1 MDVHTLCWVVNTI
14 DPNVILDEESII
26 RHLKDVFNL
35 NLLSRLQKFVLV
47 IIIIISFIYMVS
59 ISLTVLGAL
68 NITLSQQ
75 MH

>member
-14 DPNVILDEESII
+14 NPNVILDEESII

-47 IIIIISFIYMVS
+47 IIIISFIYMVS

>member
-47 IIIIISFIYMVS
+47 IIIISFIYMVS

>member
-35 NLLSRLQKFVLV
+35 NLLSRLQKFVL
-47 IIIIISFIYMVS
+47 I
-59 ISLTVLGAL
+59 VLNL
-68 NITLSQQ
+68 
-75 MH
+75 